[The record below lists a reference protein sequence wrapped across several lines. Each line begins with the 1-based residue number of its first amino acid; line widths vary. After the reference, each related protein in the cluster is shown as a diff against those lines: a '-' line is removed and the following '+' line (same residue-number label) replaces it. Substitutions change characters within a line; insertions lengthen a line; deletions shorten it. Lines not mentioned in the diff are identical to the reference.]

1 MDIIEASSYM
11 EYSMNNQNL
20 PEVAN
25 VSSSESMKSCGKER
39 VRDSRISDLEDKLAV
54 AEDRCAVLRKQVAY
68 MKMLYTSSNHQPTMS
83 DEEINNREADNLR
96 NSKSNPMCYRAEVD
110 NSFKTAPAN
119 MAMKSLN
126 GTTLTDDPKEAMQ
139 LIVNEM
145 TQSVN
150 AMEGRVNIHSN
161 TIEGISLITRN
172 NKKRKPVKKDDFQP
186 QKPKKNP
193 QPTTQRENPK
203 TNKQKSPVKKK
214 SVSLGS
220 RSRSASRKMGKRP
233 QPLKA
238 IGSTK
243 PRNVANKN
251 ADSRAKEKPIK
262 KEKVVKERKNSEEN
276 SVGTLPKVTSSTY
289 LLPTLSYRMKCV
301 PKSYR
306 PQFSFHRIPF
316 VLGKSTNKSHNIGA
330 KIQETLSLIKLSRKG
345 LQSASGQA
353 KKEELNNILLPQT
366 ASEYPSPSVAEEPS
380 ARVPGSH
387 QNKQRGPMTV
397 GASTDYKNYQLRT
410 VLMNLHDEFSKMT
423 ENYETLKA
431 SLKEKYDPQVAHQ
444 AQNLED
450 ELNAKEI
457 EINAFMNLY
466 NEVSQLK
473 DRLSSTKVW
482 PQPNSMYRP
491 TSSSISETTSSLKM
505 TRLLR
510 RIEQF
515 QDQLKNMAH
524 LL

>member
-1 MDIIEASSYM
+1 MV
-11 EYSMNNQNL
+11 QG
-20 PEVAN
+20 VAN

-68 MKMLYTSSNHQPTMS
+68 MKMLYTSSNHQPTIS
-83 DEEINNREADNLR
+83 EEDINNKETDNLR
-96 NSKSNPMCYRAEVD
+96 NSISNPMCYRAEVD
-110 NSFKTAPAN
+110 SNYKTAPAN

-161 TIEGISLITRN
+161 TIEGISLISRN
-172 NKKRKPVKKDDFQP
+172 NKKRRSIKKDDWQV
-186 QKPKKNP
+186 QKLKKTNP
-193 QPTTQRENPK
+193 QPPTQRENPK
-203 TNKQKSPVKKK
+203 TDKHKSLVKKK
-214 SVSLGS
+214 SLKSLGS
-220 RSRSASRKMGKRP
+220 RSRSVSRKLGKRP
-233 QPLKA
+233 PPVKSSV
-238 IGSTK
+238 GSTK
-243 PRNVANKN
+243 PRNIANKET
-251 ADSRAKEKPIK
+251 DVRAKEKPIK
-262 KEKVVKERKNSEEN
+262 KEKVVKEPKNSEEK
-276 SVGTLPKVTSSTY
+276 SVGMMPRVTSSTY

-353 KKEELNNILLPQT
+353 KKEELTNILLPKT
-366 ASEYPSPSVAEEPS
+366 ASEYPSPSIAEEAS
-380 ARVPGSH
+380 ARIPGSQ
-387 QNKQRGPMTV
+387 QNKQRSPMTV
-397 GASTDYKNYQLRT
+397 GATTDYKNYQLRT

-423 ENYETLKA
+423 ENYEALKA
-431 SLKEKYDPQVAHQ
+431 SLKEKYEPEVAQQ

-482 PQPNSMYRP
+482 PQPSSMYRP
-491 TSSSISETTSSLKM
+491 TSSSVAETTSSLKM

-515 QDQLKNMAH
+515 QDQLKNMAY
-524 LL
+524 L